1 MMRNLLRGAFPVSSV
16 LRADTIKA
24 AAGRSRLYVIFLT
37 PRSGST
43 WLTELA
49 MNTGALGVPH
59 EWFNDTWIYTD
70 EPALGC
76 LPPRSRGIAE
86 VNEYVD
92 AIVDEGQ
99 GIAGLQLSVF
109 QAAML
114 QEMIDCPFDLR
125 WLKACFYLR
134 RRDLAAQAVS
144 LYRSVV
150 SGRFH
155 SYQSTPQHIQA
166 FEAVE
171 YDHDSILKWLRF
183 LIECE
188 QRFSELFRSCR
199 IRPISLFYEDLLADP
214 LGMLR
219 QIARGIDVMP
229 PQSLPSTTLSI
240 MRDGANALWREQLAK
255 NLSPDIVEWIEHK
268 RFE

>member
-1 MMRNLLRGAFPVSSV
+1 MLEINLRKALHEPGDRCGGGGLRSDQYGAGP
-16 LRADTIKA
+16 
-24 AAGRSRLYVIFLT
+24 RLWNDFLI

-49 MNTGALGVPH
+49 TNTGALGVPH
-59 EWFNDTWIYTD
+59 EWFNDNWIYTD
-70 EPALGC
+70 EPVLGC
-76 LPPRSRGIAE
+76 LPSRLRGIAE

-114 QEMIDCPFDLR
+114 QEMIDSPFDPR

-155 SYQSTPQHIQA
+155 SYQSTQQHIQA
-166 FEAVE
+166 FKAVE
-171 YDHDSILKWLRF
+171 YDHDNIIKWLHF
-183 LIECE
+183 IIDCE
-188 QRFSELFRSCR
+188 QQFSQLFRSCR
-199 IRPISLFYEDLLADP
+199 IRPISLFYEDLLVDP
-214 LGMLR
+214 LC
-219 QIARGIDVMP
+219 
-229 PQSLPSTTLSI
+229 TY
-240 MRDGANALWREQLAK
+240 LW
-255 NLSPDIVEWIEHK
+255 I
-268 RFE
+268 